1 MDGKKALI
9 GMSGGVDSSVAAL
22 LMLRAGYECIG
33 ATMRLYDNDMIGL
46 EKGHTCCSLDD
57 VEDARSVARRL
68 GIPHYVFNFKDDFER
83 QVIRK
88 FVSCYECG
96 GTPNPCID
104 CNRYLKFDKL
114 FERADIMGC
123 RYIATGHYARI
134 ERAGGKYV
142 LKKALDETKDQSY
155 VLYDLTQETL
165 ARVKFPLGTL
175 RKTEA
180 REIAAEAGLINAR
193 KHDSQDICFVP
204 DGDYAKVIE
213 NRTGKT
219 PEPGPFL
226 DLNGNVIGTHRGI
239 IHYTV
244 GQRRGLRM
252 PSDGK
257 IYVVR
262 ILPEQNAVV
271 VGPNEALF
279 TRACFVPG
287 MHWISGEAPALPF
300 RCSAKTRYRQPEQPC
315 TVYPAGAHGVRLVF
329 DEPRHHAGPVRRA
342 L

>member
-1 MDGKKALI
+1 MKRTIMTNTDTFEQPNTGANEESLR
-9 GMSGGVDSSVAAL
+9 MVSAAPVGNEPVSDEE
-22 LMLRAGYECIG
+22 LR
-33 ATMRLYDNDMIGL
+33 
-46 EKGHTCCSLDD
+46 
-57 VEDARSVARRL
+57 
-68 GIPHYVFNFKDDFER
+68 PH
-83 QVIRK
+83 I
-88 FVSCYECG
+88 
-96 GTPNPCID
+96 
-104 CNRYLKFDKL
+104 
-114 FERADIMGC
+114 
-123 RYIATGHYARI
+123 
-134 ERAGGKYV
+134 
-142 LKKALDETKDQSY
+142 LDETKDQSY

-165 ARVKFPLGTL
+165 ARVKFPLGGL

-226 DLNGNVIGTHRGI
+226 DLNGNVVGTHCGI

-257 IYVVR
+257 IYVVK
-262 ILPEQNAVV
+262 ILPERNAVV

-279 TRACFVPG
+279 TRECLVPG

-315 TVYPAGAHGVRLVF
+315 TVYPAGEAGVRLVF
-329 DEPRHHAGPVRRA
+329 DEPLRA
-342 L
+342 ITPGQSAVLYDGDTVLGGGIIAREESVC